1 MGLNLNDEKSFDYG
15 GGGDD
20 LFPFDVYG
28 RFILAVESYTESG
41 PPGTETNKSDKEYD
55 LAMVQ
60 VLESNNAAMP
70 VDAKTGFW
78 FQTGGNGMTVKSRP
92 FKIAALREFVAALC
106 ELKNPKDRSIDWVA
120 KRGEALTANYEGGGV
135 KVGVITSKGN
145 PRSEKKADDGTC
157 PDGYYRNDAWFI
169 VA

>member
-1 MGLNLNDEKSFDYG
+1 MLNLNDEKSFDY

-28 RFILAVESYTESG
+28 RFIFRVESYVESG

-55 LAMVQ
+55 MASLE

-70 VDAKTGFW
+70 VGSKTGFW

-92 FKIAALREFVAALC
+92 FKIAELRAFVAALC
-106 ELKNPKDRSIDWVA
+106 ELSNPKDRSIDWVA
-120 KRGEALTANYEGGGV
+120 KRGEALTADYAGNVV
-135 KVGVITSKGN
+135 KIGCTTTKGN
-145 PRSEKKADDGTC
+145 PRSDKTAEDGTC
-157 PDGYYRNDAWFI
+157 PDGYYRNDSWFI
-169 VA
+169 VP